1 MQDQVYGY
9 GTEKR
14 LQHFGHTEA
23 EQTLQVPKGELHRIL
38 QMIPNES
45 KGQLTNVFNFWQNLL
60 ESMLSIIFLPMK
72 YVHCLVGYV
81 VNDVTPL

>member
-1 MQDQVYGY
+1 MQEQVYGY

-38 QMIPNES
+38 QMIQNES
-45 KGQLTNVFNFWQNLL
+45 KGQLTNVFNFW
-60 ESMLSIIFLPMK
+60 
-72 YVHCLVGYV
+72 
-81 VNDVTPL
+81 